1 MKKLYLKA
9 IIHKF
14 IITVLVLNVF
24 VVEAQVRKA
33 FTQRTSTY
41 SPTKKIYNVQG
52 DFTMLGNTNLSPQN
66 YSPTTNNNGQN
77 MQYVDVD
84 GDATTMNSSSATLAL
99 STENGA
105 SPDCSKIIYAGLYW
119 TGATSPNSTFS
130 VTKQVK
136 NGGTQTI
143 NNNNLTFGHG
153 NNLTNTNYSLSIS
166 RNGSTGNRNPIYT
179 FSGNGKTYAF
189 SFYNSDATNRIT
201 LTTTGL
207 TTNLTNSPIAATIN
221 SAQTEATLTTPY
233 VINDGTI
240 NITITKLIRS
250 ADANLNTGTTQSTS
264 TVLVNI
270 NGTTPTYVSLTK
282 TFDKRKISLKGPNA
296 NSYTQFTA
304 ATTDI
309 YYPSN
314 TDDNLFSAYVE
325 VTDYVKT
332 NGIGA
337 YLAADIALLEGDPG
351 GTGYSGGWGMI
362 VVYENSKMK
371 YRDVTIFDGYAYVS
385 SGNGSGIQLPVSGFN
400 TVQTGNVGIKL
411 GVMASE
417 GDVSYNGDFFKIQ
430 KLNSTDYLE
439 LNNKDNADGTPNTT
453 PITNS
458 NFFNSTIIAGGPK
471 NPDLVNNTG
480 IDINMFK
487 VPNPGN
493 TVIAN
498 NQTSTNFQYGTGNDT
513 YSIFT
518 IAMSV
523 DAYIPVVD
531 AIISPI
537 SVNGT
542 PVNSGTISVLPGDI
556 LNVKVDI
563 TNRGTEAV
571 NNTKIIIPIPYT
583 ADFVNG
589 SLTKNINFTP
599 LPSPNSYYFNP
610 ALGPKGSIVFDLGT
624 LPLPANPNTVLANFS
639 FNVKTTTDCAIL
651 KNSLCN
657 QNTSISGLISGTGA
671 ITGVNFSDKAL
682 YIGYTSNGNCADEP
696 ILNPLIININSTDY
710 VTNNCLDTNA
720 REFVYCTSNPTIPV
734 TDISGGFPPG
744 SLFY

>member
-1 MKKLYLKA
+1 MKNLYLKA

-14 IITVLVLNVF
+14 VITVLVLNVF

-153 NNLTNTNYSLSIS
+153 NNLTNTNYSLSIT
-166 RNGSTGNRNPIYT
+166 RNGSSGNRNPIYT

-207 TTNLTNSPIAATIN
+207 TTNLSNSPIAATIN

-250 ADANLNTGTTQSTS
+250 ADTNLNTGTTQSTS

-296 NSYTQFTA
+296 SSYTQFTA
-304 ATTDI
+304 ASTDI

-371 YRDVTIFDGYAYVS
+371 YRDVTIFDGYAFVT
-385 SGNGSGIQLPVSGFN
+385 GGSAQWELPVSGFN
-400 TVQTGNVGIKL
+400 TALAGAVNTKL
-411 GVMASE
+411 GMMAGE
-417 GDVSYNGDFFKIQ
+417 GDV
-430 KLNSTDYLE
+430 T
-439 LNNKDNADGTPNTT
+439 
-453 PITNS
+453 
-458 NFFNSTIIAGGPK
+458 
-471 NPDLVNNTG
+471 
-480 IDINMFK
+480 
-487 VPNPGN
+487 
-493 TVIAN
+493 
-498 NQTSTNFQYGTGNDT
+498 
-513 YSIFT
+513 
-518 IAMSV
+518 
-523 DAYIPVVD
+523 
-531 AIISPI
+531 
-537 SVNGT
+537 
-542 PVNSGTISVLPGDI
+542 
-556 LNVKVDI
+556 
-563 TNRGTEAV
+563 
-571 NNTKIIIPIPYT
+571 
-583 ADFVNG
+583 
-589 SLTKNINFTP
+589 
-599 LPSPNSYYFNP
+599 
-610 ALGPKGSIVFDLGT
+610 
-624 LPLPANPNTVLANFS
+624 
-639 FNVKTTTDCAIL
+639 
-651 KNSLCN
+651 
-657 QNTSISGLISGTGA
+657 
-671 ITGVNFSDKAL
+671 ITGDKFE
-682 YIGYTSNGNCADEP
+682 IQT
-696 ILNPLIININSTDY
+696 
-710 VTNNCLDTNA
+710 
-720 REFVYCTSNPTIPV
+720 F
-734 TDISGGFPPG
+734 FP
-744 SLFY
+744 